1 MSIYYD
7 PPPCNVEVHR
17 CHKGEMEMEVKVFT
31 LKELTFYWIL
41 PNTKMAYY

>member
-1 MSIYYD
+1 MT
-7 PPPCNVEVHR
+7 PRVMWGLTR
-17 CHKGEMEMEVKVFT
+17 CHEGEMEMEVKVFT